1 MTITPQKMYMLENK
15 QHAAYVF
22 SSFAS
27 PTAPRIR
34 LAPACTQGQG
44 LHVIRE
50 KKFFFFVRIV
60 HPSTHLIQNSFWR
73 QEVSR
78 NVCLLEEQ
86 TELAC
91 RPSFDSQPVLIT
103 VARILM
109 SPSCDS
115 AGCSSRDDVDQV
127 PCLLDLTFQ
136 WRVGRQT
143 MSWSTTGPLEIS
155 VKCSKEINMATCWVI
170 TSKGQGGLSGRC
182 CFI

>member
-1 MTITPQKMYMLENK
+1 MTITPPKMYMLENK

-22 SSFAS
+22 SSFVS

-127 PCLLDLTFQ
+127 PASWTSHSSGG
-136 WRVGRQT
+136 WGGRQ
-143 MSWSTTGPLEIS
+143 
-155 VKCSKEINMATCWVI
+155 
-170 TSKGQGGLSGRC
+170 
-182 CFI
+182 